1 MRSILNA
8 IGRSITHWW
17 EADRIRVSA
26 SEGRLLRLRVGQRV
40 LIFGQIWSVEES
52 NVEDSNVAEGTN
64 TRTSCLRVRLT
75 NTDSTDNSQAAMLEV
90 PVMNTFIGR
99 NYTLNLDDNFKL
111 FKKVW
116 PSIVKLAEDNG
127 VKIGIENCPM
137 LFS

>member
-40 LIFGQIWSVEES
+40 LIFGQIWFVEES

-90 PVMNTFIGR
+90 PV
-99 NYTLNLDDNFKL
+99 
-111 FKKVW
+111 
-116 PSIVKLAEDNG
+116 PSDGQPTKTAISGWLITSDGKRTPITDADAVPA
-127 VKIGIENCPM
+127 
-137 LFS
+137 